1 MTTRRR
7 TLWLVVAVAAAAV
20 VLGIATTA
28 LLATTVTYRGSAP
41 PGWPTP
47 AARYAVPALPGRTVD
62 VTADDMGPGMMG
74 FAHGRYP
81 WYPTGMMRL
90 TAHPAT
96 VPAGTISLRVR
107 NVGALTHEVLVLPL
121 PTGQFVGER
130 LVGPD
135 GRISETGSV
144 GEASRSCHAG
154 SGHGITAGATGW
166 ATLTL
171 HPGRYELLCNLPGHY
186 AAGMYA
192 ELDVTGR

>member
-28 LLATTVTYRGSAP
+28 LLATTGTYGSAP
-41 PGWPTP
+41 PGWTAP
-47 AARYAVPALPGRTVD
+47 AARCAVPALPGRTVD
-62 VTADDMGPGMMG
+62 VTADDMGPGMMSP
-74 FAHGRYP
+74 APGRYP

-90 TAHPAT
+90 TAQPAT

-121 PTGQFVGER
+121 PTGQFAGER

-144 GEASRSCHAG
+144 GEASRSCQAG
-154 SGHGITAGATGW
+154 SGHGITPGAMGW
-166 ATLTL
+166 TTLTL
-171 HPGRYELLCNLPGHY
+171 QPGRYELLCNVPGHY

-192 ELDVTGR
+192 ELDVTGG